1 MPDIIHE
8 RRNNQPVHRVST
20 RMLTRRIIFTITAAV
35 SVLTIIGL
43 VWALRPIVLPFIIGT
58 LVAYIC
64 FPLLKLFTRRGIPRG
79 ASILLLFAVFFAA
92 VTLIVNQLGSIIP
105 DERDSLVLR
114 TRFQYKLNERY
125 KAYMGIDVPGQKGTM
140 IYQYLGPDLDNFMAN
155 INTMLRLNKDD
166 QELFLKYREGYKG
179 LPPIKDQYFEYF
191 KKNIEKYPAIEEHPA
206 AAEQEKTDVAV
217 DADHPAQSHLSSMMA
232 AIKIWIITPLVFL
245 FLLIDN
251 GEIKRF
257 FIGLVP
263 NRYFE
268 VSLAVFDKVNR
279 AIGNYLRGIMIECSL
294 VAGAYVLLFTL
305 IGFEIKM
312 AVMIG
317 VFAGI
322 ANAIP
327 LLGLGIAMVSGA
339 AYALI
344 AENVTS
350 LLPFITGDN
359 MILAVAVCVLI
370 VMMLDN
376 GIFQPFVVGGAVQ
389 IHPLAVFVG
398 IIGGSMMFGFAGLIL
413 AIPTIVV
420 VKETVFTLF
429 SELKDYYII

>member
-1 MPDIIHE
+1 
-8 RRNNQPVHRVST
+8 
-20 RMLTRRIIFTITAAV
+20 MLTRRIVFTITAAV
-35 SVLTIIGL
+35 AVLTVIGL

-79 ASILLLFAVFFAA
+79 AGILLMFAAFFAV

-125 KAYMGIDVPGQKGTM
+125 RAYMGLDVPGQKGSM
-140 IYQYLGPDLDNFMAN
+140 IYQFLGPDLDNFMEN
-155 INTMLRLNKDD
+155 INTMIRLNKDD
-166 QELFLKYREGYKG
+166 RALFMKYREGYKD
-179 LPPIKDQYFEYF
+179 LPPIKDQYYEYF
-191 KKNIEKYPAIEEHPA
+191 TKNTENSPALEEHQAAVEKEKQEAPA
-206 AAEQEKTDVAV
+206 DGE
-217 DADHPAQSHLSSMMA
+217 HPAQSRLQSMMA

-245 FLLIDN
+245 FLLIDD

-268 VSLAVFDKVNR
+268 VSLAVFAKVNL

-294 VAGAYVLLFTL
+294 VAAAYILLFTL

-317 VFAGI
+317 VFAGV

-327 LLGLGIAMVSGA
+327 LLGLGIAMVAGA

-344 AENVTS
+344 AENATS
-350 LLPFITGDN
+350 VLPFITADN
-359 MILAVAVCVLI
+359 MILAVAGCVLI

-376 GIFQPFVVGGAVQ
+376 GVFQPFVVGGAVQ